1 MTVNETIMNYLKE
14 RLNNEEFS
22 TVIELTGLSDIEYD
36 TFEDFKEQLNSDAI
50 ANRLKEDLDY
60 ISETDDLKAL
70 QSAVDYAQYL
80 IGISKKLFYS
90 NDK

>member
-14 RLNNEEFS
+14 RLNGEELS
-22 TVIELTGLSDIEYD
+22 TVIELTGLADIEYD

-60 ISETDDLKAL
+60 ISGTNDLKAL
-70 QSAVDYAQYL
+70 QSVIDYAQYL
-80 IGISKKLFYS
+80 ISISKKLFY
-90 NDK
+90 NDNK